1 MLCTL
6 GSLDITVPNKTRID
20 FDSHADQCAVGRTS
34 LIVHDYDRPTNVTGY
49 NPTGPIAKDLRTV
62 SAAQAYDDPVT
73 GEMVI
78 LLVHQAIHI
87 PDLEHNLLLTMQVR
101 LNDVLVSDT
110 TPRFLTDNVTD
121 LTHTLAIPTSDVSK
135 P

>member
-1 MLCTL
+1 MTTRLL
-6 GSLDITVPNKTRID
+6 AKWSL
-20 FDSHADQCAVGRTS
+20 
-34 LIVHDYDRPTNVTGY
+34 
-49 NPTGPIAKDLRTV
+49 
-62 SAAQAYDDPVT
+62 
-73 GEMVI
+73 